1 MIKKNIKKHFLLEN
15 DVNSLTIS
23 GPGLTTLVQNT
34 NITINGTLS
43 IESLIH
49 LRYCLSIQRNQ
60 EVKRFYVNLLNSI
73 SYAYDNNFNRE
84 WLPLRLRITDSINC
98 NSPQEWFQDW
108 FLDDQQQGVFLTLEK
123 INPTGEIVGCYNFHN
138 SFLQELNNEVVFDR
152 LVNPIEIKIKY
163 ANMNVLF

>member
-23 GPGLTTLVQNT
+23 GPGLTIGQNF
-34 NITINGTLS
+34 NIIVNDATVLTQPT
-43 IESLIH
+43 
-49 LRYCLSIQRNQ
+49 RYCLSIQRNQ
-60 EVKRFYVNLLNSI
+60 VVKRFYVNLLSPI
-73 SYAYDNNFNRE
+73 SYVYNNNFNRE
-84 WLPLRLRITDSINC
+84 WLPLHLKITGSFNC
-98 NSPQEWFQDW
+98 DSPQEWFQDW

-163 ANMNVLF
+163 TNMNVLF